1 MYNEH
6 PELAIYSG
14 ESFRK
19 GIHLRYESW
28 VTVLLPLERSHRSF
42 ASFKPARLLYHSFPF
57 FVIPSL
63 WFLPLDSAL
72 FIRVGIHP
80 VPLHTTRDHLHQF
93 KGAHRRCVWYNYGR
107 FHFKL
112 HSCSFQVNSPRT
124 SWKLGMFIRLK
135 RSVILCNSTRFL
147 EIIFLAAVR

>member
-1 MYNEH
+1 MPRFPFVVQWILVKLYMRKKYSLNPRLSLSSNFTRMYNEH
-6 PELAIYSG
+6 PELAIYSS

-42 ASFKPARLLYHSFPF
+42 ASFKSARLLYHSFPF

-72 FIRVGIHP
+72 FIRDGIHP
-80 VPLHTTRDHLHQF
+80 VPLHTARDHFHQF
-93 KGAHRRCVWYNYGR
+93 KGAHRRYVRYNYGR
-107 FHFKL
+107 FHLEL
-112 HSCSFQVNSPRT
+112 HV
-124 SWKLGMFIRLK
+124 KRLK
-135 RSVILCNSTRFL
+135 
-147 EIIFLAAVR
+147 